1 MLGGD
6 KFKGSGDGNMTGLKI
21 IGGIVL
27 IFCGALGGL
36 YAARRI
42 EQQTDFIRQYIVF
55 LTQTET
61 MISYCNA
68 DIIEILG
75 SINSVPIMSP
85 MIAECLDRM
94 NKGQDFTSA
103 WCDSARESCRRKL
116 ISDSDLDMI
125 CSFSEGFG
133 SLGAEEEIGKIRL
146 HKTMAE
152 QRLSELQPE
161 TNTKKRLYRVVG
173 TFCGAM
179 AAAIII

>member
-1 MLGGD
+1 
-6 KFKGSGDGNMTGLKI
+6 MTGLKI
-21 IGGIVL
+21 IGGIIL
-27 IFCGALGGL
+27 ISCGALSGL

-42 EQQTDFIRQYIVF
+42 EQQTEFIRQYIIF

-68 DIIEILG
+68 DIIEILKG
-75 SINSVPIMSP
+75 INSVPLMSP
-85 MIAECLDRM
+85 MISSCLDGM
-94 NKGQDFTSA
+94 KIGKDFTSS
-103 WCDSARESCRRKL
+103 WCASAEELCSQKI
-116 ISDSDLDMI
+116 ISAADINMI

-133 SLGAEEEIGKIRL
+133 SLGADEEIGKIRL

-179 AAAIII
+179 AAAVII